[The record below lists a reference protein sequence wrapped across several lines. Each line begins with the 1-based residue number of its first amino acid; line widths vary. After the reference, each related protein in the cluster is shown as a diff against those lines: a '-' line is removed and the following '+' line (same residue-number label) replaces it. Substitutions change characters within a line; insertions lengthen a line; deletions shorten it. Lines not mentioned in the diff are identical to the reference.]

1 MTFAYFG
8 FRAKV
13 TNIAPKKIIRAVGVI
28 GLMVASVLW
37 VALQWHAS
45 QAPPSGMWVSAEA
58 QPWERV
64 ITAEGPLSEASAIS
78 VVAPF
83 DGTLVQRWVRPGDHV
98 KAGDPLVRFDT
109 SLVQAELRDAQAAN
123 IRAREDLAGVMSWQ
137 TSSDVTSAQRQ
148 VVNTHRQMQTAQARL
163 NDTQTLFEKGIVAR
177 SEVENAQSEVSSAT
191 EQWQNASDA
200 LASVLRKGGAAQQQ
214 IARLEAESRSMKVR
228 QLQERLM
235 RATLTAPVAGVVLK
249 PPQTEGVLPKDL
261 ADVGSFVSNRAVL
274 MMIGDSNMYVVRA
287 ALDEFDAVRVKHG
300 MPVEVTLNTD
310 DTALMQGELARVSGQ
325 GRAEQRFGANGA
337 PMFDIEVLIRNVPR
351 ELEQRLRLGMTTR
364 LRMVVDKQ
372 PAAVTVPLAAVRT
385 DATGQSIVTR
395 RPAGETTGPGTD
407 VIIET
412 GATSADGILVVKGLE
427 AGDSVWVPLN
437 ATPDTSPTRLH
448 SPEATGS
455 ENMLPSG
462 LGVQR

>member
-1 MTFAYFG
+1 MESGMTVPYFG
-8 FRAKV
+8 FLAKF
-13 TNIAPKKIIRAVGVI
+13 TNIAPKNIIRAVVVI
-28 GLMVASVLW
+28 GLMVALVLW
-37 VALQWHAS
+37 VALQWQAS
-45 QAPPSGMWVSAEA
+45 QATPSGMWVSAEA

-64 ITAEGPLSEASAIS
+64 ISAEGPLSEASAIS

-83 DGTLVQRWVRPGDHV
+83 DGTVVQRWVRPGDHV

-137 TSSDVTSAQRQ
+137 TSADVTGAQRQ
-148 VVNTHRQMQTAQARL
+148 VVNTHRQMQAAQARL
-163 NDTQTLFEKGIVAR
+163 NDTQALFEKGIVAR
-177 SEVENAQSEVSSAT
+177 SEVENAQSEVSNAT
-191 EQWQNASDA
+191 EQWQNAGDT

-249 PPQTEGVLPKDL
+249 PPQTEGVAPKDL
-261 ADVGSFVSNRAVL
+261 ADVGSFVSNRSVL

-287 ALDEFDAVRVKHG
+287 ALDEFDAVRVKPG

-310 DTALMQGELARVSGQ
+310 ETALMQGELARVSGQ

-337 PMFDIEVLIRNVPR
+337 PMFDIEVLI
-351 ELEQRLRLGMTTR
+351 GMTTR
-364 LRMVVDKQ
+364 LHMVVDKQ
-372 PAAVTVPLAAVRT
+372 SAAMVVPLAAVRT
-385 DATGQSIVTR
+385 DAAGRSMVTR
-395 RPAGETTGPGTD
+395 RSAGETTGPGTD

-427 AGDSVWVPLN
+427 AGDSVWVPPN
-437 ATPDTSPTRLH
+437 ATPDTPPTRLH
-448 SPEATGS
+448 SPDATGTES
-455 ENMLPSG
+455 LLPSG

>member
-1 MTFAYFG
+1 MTFPYFG
-8 FRAKV
+8 FLAKF
-13 TNIAPKKIIRAVGVI
+13 TNIARKNIIRTVVVI
-28 GLMVASVLW
+28 GLMVAPVLW
-37 VALQWHAS
+37 VAWHWHAS
-45 QAPPSGMWVSAEA
+45 QATPSGMWVSTEV
-58 QPWERV
+58 QTLERV
-64 ITAEGPLSEASAIS
+64 ISAEGPLSEASAIS

-83 DGTLVQRWVRPGDHV
+83 DGTVVQRWVRPGDHV
-98 KAGDPLVRFDT
+98 QAGDPLVRFDT

-137 TSSDVTSAQRQ
+137 TSVDVTSAQRQ
-148 VVNTHRQMQTAQARL
+148 AVNTHRQMQTAQARL
-163 NDTQTLFEKGIVAR
+163 NDTQALFEKGIVAR

-191 EQWQNASDA
+191 EQWQNAGDT
-200 LASVLRKGGAAQQQ
+200 LASVLRKGGVAQQQ
-214 IARLEAESRSMKVR
+214 IARLEADSRSMKVR

-249 PPQTEGVLPKDL
+249 PTPTEGVAPKDL
-261 ADVGSFVSNRAVL
+261 ADVGSFVSNRSVL

-287 ALDEFDAVRVKHG
+287 ALDEFDSVRVKPG

-310 DTALMQGELARVSGQ
+310 ETALMQGELARVSGQ
-325 GRAEQRFGANGA
+325 GRTEQRFGASGA

-372 PAAVTVPLAAVRT
+372 PAAMVVPLAAVRT
-385 DATGQSIVTR
+385 DAAGRSMVTR
-395 RPAGETTGPGTD
+395 RSAGETTGPGTD

-412 GATSADGILVVKGLE
+412 GVTTVEGIWVVKGLE
-427 AGDSVWVPLN
+427 AGDSVWVPPN
-437 ATPDTSPTRLH
+437 ASPNTSPTRLN
-448 SPEATGS
+448 SPDATGT